1 MKLELGRDLTT
12 TRDHWW
18 WRPGWREGRRMAT
31 FHVTMERAE
40 EIHALARA
48 VAPVLDTLPEIG
60 PVPLE
65 GLHLTMNGVGFTD
78 EVTEVQLSEISR
90 RVFDGLADLPHGP
103 LVCDS
108 LLVELES
115 VKVADAHA
123 VWLDPLCAL
132 QRSVI
137 DDVLGPREWGEF
149 WPHVTLGY
157 CTGEAPAADIVD
169 TLLPVLPT
177 GPLVVEDPLVTLMEL
192 GRDRKVY
199 EWEVLRQASIG
210 G

>member
-1 MKLELGRDLTT
+1 MKLELARDLTT

-31 FHVTMERAE
+31 FHVTLERAPQLHE
-40 EIHALARA
+40 LARA
-48 VAPVLDTLPEIG
+48 VGPVLDALPEID

-78 EVTEVQLSEISR
+78 EVTDAQLTEISR
-90 RVFDGLADLPHGP
+90 RVFDGLSDLPHGP
-103 LVCDS
+103 LVCGA
-108 LLVELES
+108 LLVAHES
-115 VKVADAHA
+115 VMVADAHA
-123 VWLDPLCAL
+123 AWLERLSAL

-137 DDVLGPREWGEF
+137 DDVLGPRTWGSF

-157 CTGEAPAADIVD
+157 CTGEAPAAAMVEA
-169 TLLPVLPT
+169 LLPVLPI
-177 GPLVVEDPLVTLMEL
+177 GPLVIEEPLVTLMEL

-199 EWEVLRQASIG
+199 AWEVLHEESIG